1 MLPDI
6 ACACATVR
14 RLSRLLTQLYDDH
27 LRSSGVEAPQM
38 VLLGTLAALPGIS
51 QVALGAR
58 LALDKTT
65 LSRNLRLMEAN
76 GWIEPAPAKDR
87 RKKGFRLT
95 LQGQD
100 RLAAAKPMWAAAQA
114 RFESSMSP
122 EEWQGM
128 FTVLKRAT
136 DSARRAQI
144 QGDR

>member
-27 LRSSGVEAPQM
+27 LRPSGVEAPQM

-51 QVALGAR
+51 QAALGTR

-76 GWIEPAPAKDR
+76 GWIEPAPVKDR
-87 RKKGFRLT
+87 RQKGFRLT
-95 LQGQD
+95 SLGQD
-100 RLAAAKPMWAAAQA
+100 RLAAAKPLWAAAQA
-114 RFESSMSP
+114 RFQSSMNQK
-122 EEWQGM
+122 EWQEM
-128 FTVLKRAT
+128 FTVLRRVT
-136 DSARRAQI
+136 NSAQSAAGGTI
-144 QGDR
+144 